1 MYTNVGELDAERYVS
16 LTTRRRNGT
25 LASTPVWVVSDDGV
39 RLLVWT
45 GASTWKVRRI
55 RCDPRVFVAA
65 SDYRGRE
72 HSPRLAA
79 VARALGPDAAS
90 VVDPLLRRK
99 YGWQRR
105 LLELKA
111 RLNRSDGHA
120 AYLEI
125 APADDAEAVS
135 RPASRAA
142 PRGYTA

>member
-1 MYTNVGELDAERYVS
+1 MYTQIGQLGAERYLS
-16 LTTRRRNGT
+16 LTTRRPNGT

-45 GASTWKVRRI
+45 GASTWKVGRI

-72 HSPRLAA
+72 RSPRLPA

-111 RLNRSDGHA
+111 RLGRTRDPA

-125 APADDAEAVS
+125 VDDGDQPDDPAAG
-135 RPASRAA
+135 AA
-142 PRGYTA
+142 